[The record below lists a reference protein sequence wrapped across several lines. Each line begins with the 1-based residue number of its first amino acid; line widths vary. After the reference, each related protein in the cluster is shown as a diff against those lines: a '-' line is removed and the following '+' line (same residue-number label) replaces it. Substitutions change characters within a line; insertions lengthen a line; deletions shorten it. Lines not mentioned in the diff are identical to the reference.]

1 MSVWSPWIN
10 FFKLYDFY
18 GLVNNKLPSDRKNI
32 ISWDNNKG
40 KVLTDNG
47 FRLRSKIYQRGSFK
61 NLKPKISLKSIE
73 CNLNSKDIG
82 VYCLR
87 IIYPPYQT
95 FNYVGM
101 SAKTSIHER
110 LLHHFI
116 KISGTTEFAGGR
128 HGSDTEEFIKMRSYF
143 KTKGIDTSETS
154 FFDKVEISL
163 IKFKKSKKIESKL
176 LKIEGMSI
184 QLFKNKYGIIP
195 ELNARDDSAGMEN
208 FPYNV
213 CI

>member
-18 GLVNNKLPSDRKNI
+18 GLVNNKFPSDRKNI
-32 ISWDNNKG
+32 ISWHNNKG

-95 FNYVGM
+95 FNYIGM

-143 KTKGIDTSETS
+143 KTKGIDTSKTS
-154 FFDKVEISL
+154 FFDKVEISF
-163 IKFKKSKKIESKL
+163 IDSQHTNINY
-176 LKIEGMSI
+176 LKCIVDSTNLTNSTISTYPGLDYLE
-184 QLFKNKYGIIP
+184 FYGII
-195 ELNARDDSAGMEN
+195 M
-208 FPYNV
+208 Y
-213 CI
+213 